1 MTTDQRFALLISVL
15 GLIFVVM
22 SGILGFVIKAAIDWG
37 KNTEQLK
44 NVVSD
49 LGDLKD
55 DFAHKIGD
63 VIAQK
68 ERDHTEIRERLTYL
82 ERRELAQRRKAD

>member
-1 MTTDQRFALLISVL
+1 VTTDQRFALLISAL

-22 SGILGFVIKAAIDWG
+22 SAILGFVVKAALDWG

-44 NVVSD
+44 NVVAD
-49 LGDLKD
+49 LGELKD
-55 DFAHKIGD
+55 DFAVKVGD
-63 VIAQK
+63 VIAVK

-82 ERRELAQRRKAD
+82 ERRELAQRRKND